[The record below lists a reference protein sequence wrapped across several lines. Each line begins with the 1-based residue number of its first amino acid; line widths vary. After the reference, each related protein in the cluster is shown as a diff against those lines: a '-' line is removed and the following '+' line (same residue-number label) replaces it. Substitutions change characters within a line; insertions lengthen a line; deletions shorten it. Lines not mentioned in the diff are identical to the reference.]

1 MTVKSDRKW
10 LTHRR
15 TFFLLLSGAQGAGKT
30 TMLQMLK
37 YVLASQG
44 EYSRTNQGE
53 ADLRLCTIC
62 EGATK
67 LILHQQSA
75 APTATAT
82 SPVHFQNTLL
92 EYQTACEREAY
103 ELAHNG
109 NADDIDVLIISDR
122 GRLDGKLYC
131 SAETWEAIDGD
142 TRAGSRSPRPITR
155 GDLLPS
161 RAGIP
166 PRVASIIWN
175 RNFPSLLSDP
185 STHRPVQSLDV
196 LRRTN
201 MRHDS
206 LE

>member
-131 SAETWEAIDGD
+131 SAETWEAIDGEAIGHARYPHHIGPPNEWPAVRWSAVHVIKWGYCPTFPQLD
-142 TRAGSRSPRPITR
+142 DVTYRDGVEWNP
-155 GDLLPS
+155 LP
-161 RAGIP
+161 
-166 PRVASIIWN
+166 N
-175 RNFPSLLSDP
+175 
-185 STHRPVQSLDV
+185 
-196 LRRTN
+196 
-201 MRHDS
+201 
-206 LE
+206 